1 MMYRECSPLPLS
13 YCNAMGGAL
22 IGSGTVLSHVAVS
35 GKNIP
40 ANVVLHSLKLADGH
54 FVTRIYGVADNPK
67 EGTFL
72 GGSMAAF
79 GNVWD
84 CTLV

>member
-1 MMYRECSPLPLS
+1 MQPSHLS
-13 YCNAMGGAL
+13 CCNVMGGA
-22 IGSGTVLSHVAVS
+22 IVGSGTVLSNVTVS

-40 ANVVLHSLKLADGH
+40 ANVVLHSLKLADGR
-54 FVTRIYGVADNPK
+54 FVKRIYGVADNPK

-79 GNVWD
+79 GNMWD

>member
-1 MMYRECSPLPLS
+1 MR
-13 YCNAMGGAL
+13 GGAL
-22 IGSGTVLSHVAVS
+22 IGSGTVLSHATIS

-40 ANVVLHSLKLADGH
+40 ADVVLHSLKLADGH

-67 EGTFL
+67 KGTFL

-79 GNVWD
+79 GNVRD